1 MGKIT
6 RRSSALQRESRKS
19 VWQSCH
25 DLSLVRR
32 FCGGE
37 FRRSILG
44 RSRGTIP
51 ARGRTRSALTADVE
65 LFDERLVTRFIF
77 LLQEVQ
83 KRTAVRDELQKT
95 AA

>member
-6 RRSSALQRESRKS
+6 RRSPALERRESEKS

-51 ARGRTRSALTADVE
+51 ARDRTHLP
-65 LFDERLVTRFIF
+65 
-77 LLQEVQ
+77 
-83 KRTAVRDELQKT
+83 
-95 AA
+95 